1 MFSAFFDDLRFGT
14 RLLRKNLGLSI
25 ATVLTFAIGIG
36 LNAGVFTVIDG
47 LLFRPRVAHDPASF
61 VEVQVDRADATTGRI
76 AAPLITLREY
86 EAIARSGSLRA
97 VAAWTPIHAAI
108 GNQPSGRDAIPLL
121 VTCNFFATYGPEQP
135 LLGRLFGPDDCTAA
149 EAPLPVV
156 IGEDLWRTSLAADP
170 NVVGSSVLLNQRP
183 FTVIGVMPSGYAGQL
198 RGPIWIPLPA
208 ARMFYGGRD
217 PVREPSTPWLL
228 GVVGRLRADASRRSA
243 AAELAVIARQL
254 DATAANQR
262 TTIRITTGAMIDTP
276 VVREAAGWV
285 VPLIMAAPAVVMLIA
300 CANVALLLLSRSMA
314 RSHEVAVRMSL
325 GASPRRLLQMLLV
338 ESALLAAMAAPPS
351 LALAYA
357 APRLLRALIPALP
370 YYPFG
375 VDAAVVAYV
384 IGITLFAG
392 VAAGMPPAIESLK
405 GNVSAALHS
414 HEAVPFATGWRARDV
429 LVAAQVCMSLVL
441 LVGAGLFLRA
451 EGRLLSA
458 NPGYDADGVMI
469 VVPRVAIPPHTAASV
484 ATFYQTFMLRARSNP
499 AVRAVAW
506 ARGWVDDSAVS
517 SATATIVA
525 DSGRITSALV
535 SVVSS
540 EYFRTLQI
548 PLVVGEPFGDDA
560 TSVRSAVISES
571 LASTLWPGR
580 TPIGSTARLGQT
592 EVSIAA
598 VARDVP
604 SIVSSAGER
613 TIYLPAA
620 QSRAGDAVFVSFAGS
635 ESPMAQALRDG
646 LVALDPNSV
655 AQPLTLGAI
664 RRDQATKFMP
674 MVEMV
679 VGLGLVGLGLGVAGI
694 YAVVSFAARRRTREM
709 GIRIA
714 LGATRANI
722 VQTIIG
728 SSATPVAAGIVTG
741 LVFAI
746 LGARALARLF
756 AGTPVH
762 LEAWDPIVY
771 SSVVVLLA
779 AAAIAAMLGPAER
792 AAAADPVDALRQE

>member
-1 MFSAFFDDLRFGT
+1 VLSALFDDLRFGT

-61 VEVQVDRADATTGRI
+61 VEMQVDRADATTGRL
-76 AAPLITLREY
+76 AAPLISLREY
-86 EAIARSGSLRA
+86 EAIARAGSLRA
-97 VAAWTPIHAAI
+97 VAAWTPIHAAL
-108 GNQPSGRDAIPLL
+108 GDQPFGREAIPLL
-121 VTCNFFATYGPEQP
+121 VSCNFFATYGPETP
-135 LLGRLFGPDDCTAA
+135 LLGRLFRPDDCTAVG
-149 EAPLPVV
+149 APPPVIV
-156 IGEDLWRTSLAADP
+156 GEDLWRTSFAGNP
-170 NVVGSSVLLNQRP
+170 NVVGSSLLLNQRP
-183 FTVIGVMPSGYAGQL
+183 FTVVGVMPSGYAGQL
-198 RGPIWIPLPA
+198 RGPIWIPLSA

-217 PVREPSTPWLL
+217 PVREPSIPWLL
-228 GVVGRLRADASRRSA
+228 GVVGRLRADASRTTA
-243 AAELAVIARQL
+243 AAELAVIAHQL

-276 VVREAAGWV
+276 VVREASGWV
-285 VPLIMAAPAVVMLIA
+285 VPLIMAAPAVVLLIA

-314 RSHEVAVRMSL
+314 RSHEVAVRISL
-325 GASPRRLLQMLLV
+325 GASPHRLLQMLLV

-351 LALAYA
+351 LAMAYA

-375 VDAAVVAYV
+375 LDAAVLAYV

-392 VAAGMPPAIESLK
+392 VAAGIAPAIESLK
-405 GNVSAALHS
+405 RNVSAALHS
-414 HEAVPFATGWRARDV
+414 HEAMPGATGWRARDV
-429 LVAAQVCMSLVL
+429 LVAAQVCMSLAL

-451 EGRLLSA
+451 EARLLSA
-458 NPGYDADGVMI
+458 NPGYDADGVMT
-469 VVPRVAIPPHTAASV
+469 VVPRVTIPPHTAESA
-484 ATFYQTFMLRARSNP
+484 ATFYQTFMRRTRGNP

-506 ARGWVDDSAVS
+506 ARGSADDSAVS
-517 SATATIVA
+517 SATATVVA
-525 DSGRITSALV
+525 DSGSITSALV
-535 SVVSS
+535 SIVSS

-548 PLVVGEPFGDDA
+548 PMIAGEPVGDDA
-560 TSVRSAVISES
+560 TSARSAVISES
-571 LASTLWPGR
+571 LASALWPGR
-580 TPIGSTARLGQT
+580 RPIGSTAHLGQT

-598 VARDVP
+598 VARNVP

-620 QSRAGDAVFVSFAGS
+620 QSRAGDAVFVSFVGS
-635 ESPMAQALRDG
+635 ESQMAQALREG
-646 LVALDPNSV
+646 LATLDPNSV

-694 YAVVSFAARRRTREM
+694 YGVVSFAVGRRTREM

-722 VQTIIG
+722 VHTVIW
-728 SSATPVAAGIVTG
+728 SSATPIAAGIVTG
-741 LVFAI
+741 LGFAI
-746 LGARALARLF
+746 LGARVLARLF

-762 LEAWDPIVY
+762 LDAWDPIVY

-779 AAAIAAMLGPAER
+779 AAAIVAMLGPAER
-792 AAAADPVDALRQE
+792 AASADPVDALRQE